1 MDEGKTIIR
10 TESGTL
16 ELVPATVDQLRGIAR
31 FWPMELLSNVEGSP
45 DFALVF
51 GHGEEE
57 VYGIKMQFLEMPELE
72 ANHIHFRCPRK

>member
-1 MDEGKTIIR
+1 
-10 TESGTL
+10 
-16 ELVPATVDQLRGIAR
+16 
-31 FWPMELLSNVEGSP
+31 
-45 DFALVF
+45 VF